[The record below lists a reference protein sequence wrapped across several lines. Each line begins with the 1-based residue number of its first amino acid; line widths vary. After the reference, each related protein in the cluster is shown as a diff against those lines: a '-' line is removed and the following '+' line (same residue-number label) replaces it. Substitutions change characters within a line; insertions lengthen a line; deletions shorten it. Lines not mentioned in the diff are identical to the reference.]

1 MEYTLR
7 DESNEL
13 GFGEDAEILIDMD
26 YTCTAGSPPGWE
38 DPGCDP
44 ECNISGWSVMHILS
58 SDNEEINWTTLS
70 PEKQK
75 EIDNWLDDKVNT
87 NEVYEDCFQH
97 ESDYWEDYK
106 ADMYDRRYG

>member
-13 GFGEDAEILIDMD
+13 GFGEDAEILIDID

-70 PEKQK
+70 PEKQN
-75 EIDNWLDDKVNT
+75 EINNWLDNKVNT
-87 NEVYEDCFQH
+87 NEVYEDCFQY
-97 ESDYWEDYK
+97 ESDYWEDYE